1 MVSGAILAGGENRR
15 MNGKVKALLP
25 FSGQLLIERQIDL
38 MRAVCDE
45 IIVVTNNPHLFLPVL
60 DRSIRII
67 TDFYPSKGP
76 LSGMH
81 AALSLASHPDVWI
94 VGCDM
99 PFISPQAANS
109 MCEKKKEWKCDA
121 VIPFIDGRTYPL
133 HGVYHKSCAD
143 AVSALLLSGEYRLSE
158 MLRMIYWQEA
168 TETFFTEK
176 GIGLDFVLSVNNQE
190 DYSKALEKV

>member
-1 MVSGAILAGGENRR
+1 MISGAILAGGENRK
-15 MNGKVKALLP
+15 MDGKVKALLP
-25 FSGQLLIERQIDL
+25 FSGQLLIERQIAF
-38 MRAVCDE
+38 MRTVCDE
-45 IIVVTNNPHLFLPVL
+45 IIVVTNRPNIFLPVL

-81 AALSLASHPDVWI
+81 AALSLASQPDVWI

-99 PFISPQAANS
+99 PFLSPQAAQS
-109 MCEKKKEWKCDA
+109 MWEMKKGLKCDA
-121 VIPFIDGRTYPL
+121 VIPVIDGKTYPL

-158 MLRMIYWQEA
+158 MLRMMYWQEA
-168 TETFFTEK
+168 PETFFTEK
-176 GIGLDFVLSVNNQE
+176 GIGLDFVANVNNE
-190 DYSKALEKV
+190 DEYTKALEKV